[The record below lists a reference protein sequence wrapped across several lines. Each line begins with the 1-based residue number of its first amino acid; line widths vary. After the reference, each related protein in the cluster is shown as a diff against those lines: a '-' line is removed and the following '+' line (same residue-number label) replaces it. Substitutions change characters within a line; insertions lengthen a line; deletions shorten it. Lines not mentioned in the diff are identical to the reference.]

1 VERDPEREGG
11 DELKLAP
18 LLIDGYHAD
27 IDGRQEP
34 AESPAMGT
42 DLLAGLGRT
51 RGNDGVCL
59 GLPPAVV

>member
-1 VERDPEREGG
+1 VECDPEREGG

-18 LLIDGYHAD
+18 LLVDGYHVD

-34 AESPAMGT
+34 AESPAVGS
-42 DLLAGLGRT
+42 DLLAGLRRT
-51 RGNDGVCL
+51 RENDGVCL